1 MSITSLLKRVQKALP
16 VVIAHIPI
24 VKAAIK
30 EVGGALKKEKKPA
43 AGESA
48 G

>member
-1 MSITSLLKRVQKALP
+1 MSIMSLLKRVEKALP

-24 VKAAIK
+24 AKAAIK
-30 EVGGALKKEKKPA
+30 EVGAAFRKEKKPA

>member
-1 MSITSLLKRVQKALP
+1 MSISSLLKRIQKALP

-24 VKAAIK
+24 AKAAIK
-30 EVGGALKKEKKPA
+30 EVGTALKKEKKPA
-43 AGESA
+43 ASESA